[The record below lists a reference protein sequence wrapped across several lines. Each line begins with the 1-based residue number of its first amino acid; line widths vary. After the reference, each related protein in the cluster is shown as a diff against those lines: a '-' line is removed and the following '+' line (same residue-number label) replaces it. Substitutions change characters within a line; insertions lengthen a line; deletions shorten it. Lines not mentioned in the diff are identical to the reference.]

1 MPLREPH
8 PFSAFV
14 RILGRGKSLTRSL
27 TEAEAEQAMGMI
39 LDGDVLPEQLGAFL
53 MLLRMKEESPEEI
66 AGFVRAARARF
77 ALPAD
82 ALRVDLDWSSYAGKK
97 RQLPWFLLAA
107 LRLAGAG
114 WRVFMHGGEGH
125 TPGRVYTSEAL
136 RALGLAPARNV
147 ADAAAAAEA
156 RQFRLSDARPDEP
169 WSSTICL
176 G

>member
-1 MPLREPH
+1 MREPH

-27 TEAEAEQAMGMI
+27 TEEEAEQAMGMI

-53 MLLRMKEESPEEI
+53 MLLRMKEESPEEM
-66 AGFVRAARARF
+66 AGFVRASRARL
-77 ALPAD
+77 ALPSPAP
-82 ALRVDLDWSSYAGKK
+82 RVDLDWSSYAGKK

-114 WRVFMHGGEGH
+114 WRVFMQGGEGH

-136 RALGLAPARNV
+136 RALGLAPAERSRRRG
-147 ADAAAAAEA
+147 AAARA
-156 RQFRLSDARPDEP
+156 RATSP
-169 WSSTICL
+169 I
-176 G
+176 